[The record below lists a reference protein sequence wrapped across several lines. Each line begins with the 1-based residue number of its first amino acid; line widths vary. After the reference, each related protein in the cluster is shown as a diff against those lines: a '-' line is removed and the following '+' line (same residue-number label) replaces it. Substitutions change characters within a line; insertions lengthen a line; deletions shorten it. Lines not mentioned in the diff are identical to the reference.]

1 MYLSIIFLIEKF
13 LKGNGLYLDINKNYF
28 YNI

>member
-13 LKGNGLYLDINKNYF
+13 LKGKGLYLDINKNYF